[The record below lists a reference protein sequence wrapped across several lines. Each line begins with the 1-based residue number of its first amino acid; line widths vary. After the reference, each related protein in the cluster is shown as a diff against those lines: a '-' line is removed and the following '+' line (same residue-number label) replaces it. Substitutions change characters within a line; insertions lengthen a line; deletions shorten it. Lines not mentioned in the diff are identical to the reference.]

1 MEWIALI
8 LDHPEAAFGAISLF
22 LAYHIVKTFVT
33 STKSSIQQLTSA
45 VVSITKV
52 LEAYDR
58 RFKVIEKK
66 PIDDENDID
75 QELRKLQNLPSIKY
89 EL

>member
-33 STKSSIQQLTSA
+33 STKSSIQQLTTA

-52 LEAYDR
+52 LEAHER
-58 RFKVIEKK
+58 RFKVIERN
-66 PIDDENDID
+66 PVNEDDEVDE
-75 QELRKLQNLPSIKY
+75 ELRKLQNLPSIKY
-89 EL
+89 G

>member
-33 STKSSIQQLTSA
+33 STKSSIQQLTTA
-45 VVSITKV
+45 VIGITKV
-52 LEAYDR
+52 LEAHER
-58 RFKVIEKK
+58 RFRVIEKK
-66 PIDDENDID
+66 PIDDDGDE
-75 QELRKLQNLPSIKY
+75 ELRKLQNLPSIKY
-89 EL
+89 S

>member
-33 STKSSIQQLTSA
+33 STKSSIQELTGA
-45 VVSITKV
+45 VISITKV

-66 PIDDENDID
+66 PSDEDEDID
-75 QELRKLQNLPSIKY
+75 EELKKLHNLPSIKY
-89 EL
+89 G

>member
-33 STKSSIQQLTSA
+33 STKSSIQQLTTA

-52 LEAYDR
+52 LEAHER
-58 RFKVIEKK
+58 RFKVIERK
-66 PIDDENDID
+66 PVNEDDEVDE
-75 QELRKLQNLPSIKY
+75 ELRKLQNLPSIKY
-89 EL
+89 G